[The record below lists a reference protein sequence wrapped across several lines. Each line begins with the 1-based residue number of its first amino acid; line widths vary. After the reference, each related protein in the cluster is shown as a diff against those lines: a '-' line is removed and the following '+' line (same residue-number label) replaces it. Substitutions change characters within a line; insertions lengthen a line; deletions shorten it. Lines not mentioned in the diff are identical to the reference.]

1 MARFREQWFEWGDA
15 KFRLL
20 REDGCLDDFKAALY
34 SVSFYADGN
43 EEKEPDFTRTFYY
56 RNTEHD
62 ARDFIER
69 FMKDEEFRDSCLQ
82 GTDRSGRLESWLDRN
97 RRVYF
102 FHCPWKIISPGHP
115 SPRFARPSME
125 GHKLQIQE
133 METLYRELDSHLEE
147 LEALPEYQEHV
158 RIEEATPRDWEH
170 IDPQIADAVYGFN
183 SLLEMDTTVSCQ
195 GMRHG
200 VQVPWWPHGPLW
212 FPGQHEEL
220 AYVLFDRTV
229 SEAEVAEL
237 AAWLVEK
244 HAGQLKEERW
254 VQSDQPENNA
264 AFVDAILG
272 YIRHKIGQRMDPE
285 FEESKRCVYVWSHSR
300 SDESFGPAA
309 YLSSER
315 MLASL
320 GEFLRARMP
329 QLMAV
334 AESPGSEALVNEVF
348 TGTLGDM
355 VGYQLDTVLNRT
367 VARLKVTPDMAIEA
381 IRSRDW
387 YQQMRP
393 IWERYEATD

>member
-1 MARFREQWFEWGDA
+1 MEMFGDQWFKWGNA
-15 KFRLL
+15 KSLLL
-20 REDGCLDDFKAALY
+20 RKDGYPDDFKDVY
-34 SVSFYADGN
+34 SVYFYADGG
-43 EEKEPDFTRTFYY
+43 EEEDHDFTRTFYY
-56 RNTEHD
+56 GNTERD
-62 ARDFIER
+62 ARNFIER
-69 FMKDEEFRDSCLQ
+69 FMKDEEFRDSCLL
-82 GTDRSGRLESWLDRN
+82 GTERSGRLESWFDRN
-97 RRVYF
+97 RSVYDSY
-102 FHCPWKIISPGHP
+102 CPWKIISPGHP
-115 SPRFARPSME
+115 SPLFACPSMQ
-125 GHKLQIQE
+125 GQKLLIQE

-158 RIEEATPRDWEH
+158 RIDEATPRGWEH
-170 IDPQIADAVYGFN
+170 IDPEIKEAVFELN
-183 SLLEMDTTVSCQ
+183 SLLELDTTVSCQ
-195 GMRHG
+195 GVRHG

-212 FPGQHEEL
+212 FPGRHEEL
-220 AYVLFDRTV
+220 AYVSFERTV

-244 HAGQLKEERW
+244 HAGHLNGESW

-272 YIRHKIGQRMDPE
+272 YIRHKIGQRMDRE
-285 FEESKRCVYVWSHSR
+285 FEEQKRCVYVWSHSR

-309 YLSSER
+309 FLSSDR

-334 AESPGSEALVNEVF
+334 AESPGSESLVNEVF

-381 IRSRDW
+381 IRSREW

-393 IWERYEATD
+393 VWERCEATD